1 MEYFMLGIMYHR
13 GNLRIDQFL
22 YFRLL
27 CGYIIYIILY
37 DGKIYIAQVYVYEM
51 IYIFK
56 LFKMKEGRGRYLI

>member
-51 IYIFK
+51 IYIIT
-56 LFKMKEGRGRYLI
+56 L